1 VSTTEDQRTGA
12 AADDEPG
19 PDAAS
24 RGATGTIERT
34 LPLAAYVPMGVT
46 SNYKAPKA
54 TVDPDTS
61 KSWLRRAYPIVASH
75 KGAFLTSLIL
85 SFVGLVLQVQI
96 PDLLNHAIDN
106 SLVLHTVPLHF
117 YVDWVVALGL
127 IGGVTGYIA
136 RSALYKVAYNIEF
149 DLRNSIYEHLT
160 RMSFPFYDRVQSGQL
175 ISRANSDIRS
185 VQMYL
190 TFAPLILVQC
200 SIALVAFGYMLSI
213 NVVLAL
219 VAMATMPFIYWT
231 GMRMRK
237 VLFPVSWLIQ
247 SRLAEVA
254 TVVDE
259 NVNGVRVV
267 KSFAAEEQQ
276 LRQLATAADKV
287 QWGYIK
293 DADLRARF
301 SPLIQNLSQVGLVL
315 VLLFGGYMVIHGT
328 LGVGAILAFNVYL
341 LMMQAPFMMLG
352 MLIMMG
358 QRASASAERIY
369 EILDEQATIVDR
381 PGAVELSDSRG
392 DVRFEHV
399 RFAYGTD
406 SRVALSVEDGGNPD
420 VLSDFTLHLRPGET
434 VALVGRTGSGKST
447 VARLLARFYDVSDG
461 AVFVDD
467 HDVRDLT
474 LTSLRANIGVV
485 LDEPFLF
492 SLSIRDNIAY
502 GRPDASTEEIVA
514 AAQAAGADG
523 FVRRLPAGYDTVVG
537 ERGYTLSGGQRQRI
551 AIARALL
558 INPPILIL
566 DDATSAIDVKVEQ
579 KIHSALRVLM
589 QDRTT
594 LIVAHRLSTIS
605 LADRVVLLDG
615 GKIVADGTHAE
626 LLASTPLYSEVLA
639 QAASAEETVG
649 EDSDLEDSPS
659 DADGIL

>member
-1 VSTTEDQRTGA
+1 
-12 AADDEPG
+12 
-19 PDAAS
+19 
-24 RGATGTIERT
+24 
-34 LPLAAYVPMGVT
+34 
-46 SNYKAPKA
+46 
-54 TVDPDTS
+54 
-61 KSWLRRAYPIVASH
+61 
-75 KGAFLTSLIL
+75 
-85 SFVGLVLQVQI
+85 
-96 PDLLNHAIDN
+96 
-106 SLVLHTVPLHF
+106 
-117 YVDWVVALGL
+117 
-127 IGGVTGYIA
+127 
-136 RSALYKVAYNIEF
+136 
-149 DLRNSIYEHLT
+149 
-160 RMSFPFYDRVQSGQL
+160 
-175 ISRANSDIRS
+175 
-185 VQMYL
+185 
-190 TFAPLILVQC
+190 
-200 SIALVAFGYMLSI
+200 
-213 NVVLAL
+213 
-219 VAMATMPFIYWT
+219 
-231 GMRMRK
+231 MRMRK

-328 LGVGAILAFNVYL
+328 LGYGAILAFNVYL

-381 PGAVELSDSRG
+381 PNAVDLSDSQG
-392 DVRFEHV
+392 DVRFEKV

-420 VLSDFTLHLRPGET
+420 VLSDFTLHLRSGET

-447 VARLLARFYDVSDG
+447 VARILARFYDVSDG

-492 SLSIRDNIAY
+492 SISIRDNIAY
-502 GRPDASTEEIVA
+502 GRPDASTDEVIA
-514 AAQAAGADG
+514 AAKAAGADG
-523 FVRRLPAGYDTVVG
+523 FIRRLPAEYDTVVG

-551 AIARALL
+551 AIARALV

-605 LADRVVLLDG
+605 LADRVVLLDS

-639 QAASAEETVG
+639 QAASADEAEPDV
-649 EDSDLEDSPS
+649 
-659 DADGIL
+659 DADEVL

>member
-1 VSTTEDQRTGA
+1 
-12 AADDEPG
+12 
-19 PDAAS
+19 
-24 RGATGTIERT
+24 
-34 LPLAAYVPMGVT
+34 
-46 SNYKAPKA
+46 
-54 TVDPDTS
+54 
-61 KSWLRRAYPIVASH
+61 
-75 KGAFLTSLIL
+75 
-85 SFVGLVLQVQI
+85 
-96 PDLLNHAIDN
+96 
-106 SLVLHTVPLHF
+106 
-117 YVDWVVALGL
+117 
-127 IGGVTGYIA
+127 
-136 RSALYKVAYNIEF
+136 
-149 DLRNSIYEHLT
+149 
-160 RMSFPFYDRVQSGQL
+160 
-175 ISRANSDIRS
+175 
-185 VQMYL
+185 
-190 TFAPLILVQC
+190 
-200 SIALVAFGYMLSI
+200 
-213 NVVLAL
+213 
-219 VAMATMPFIYWT
+219 
-231 GMRMRK
+231 
-237 VLFPVSWLIQ
+237 
-247 SRLAEVA
+247 
-254 TVVDE
+254 
-259 NVNGVRVV
+259 
-267 KSFAAEEQQ
+267 
-276 LRQLATAADKV
+276 
-287 QWGYIK
+287 
-293 DADLRARF
+293 
-301 SPLIQNLSQVGLVL
+301 
-315 VLLFGGYMVIHGT
+315 
-328 LGVGAILAFNVYL
+328 LAFNVYL

-381 PGAVELSDSRG
+381 PNAVDLSDSRG

-399 RFAYGTD
+399 RFAYGTQ

-420 VLSDFTLHLRPGET
+420 VLSDFNLHLRSGET

-474 LTSLRANIGVV
+474 LTSLRANTGVV

-502 GRPDASTEEIVA
+502 GRPDASTEEVLA

-594 LIVAHRLSTIS
+594 WIVAHRLSTIS

-626 LLASTPLYSEVLA
+626 LLVSTPLYSEVLA
-639 QAASAEETVG
+639 QASSAE
-649 EDSDLEDSPS
+649 
-659 DADGIL
+659 DAEPGDEGDEVL